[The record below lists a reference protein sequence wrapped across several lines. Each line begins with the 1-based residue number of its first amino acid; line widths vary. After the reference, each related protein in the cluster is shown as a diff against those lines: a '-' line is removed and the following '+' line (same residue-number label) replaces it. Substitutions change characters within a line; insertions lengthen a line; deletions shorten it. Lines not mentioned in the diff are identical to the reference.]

1 MWMLGSAVLRV
12 SPTTTA
18 AGPAPKISV
27 RVRVVA
33 SSERETKAR
42 RNTKAATPIM
52 IETCTAAGLFIA
64 AVHSMGLVTLTH
76 TPSPMG
82 FLREVLERPANEKP
96 FLLMP
101 VGYPAADAQVPSI
114 TRKPLDAITVWR

>member
-1 MWMLGSAVLRV
+1 
-12 SPTTTA
+12 
-18 AGPAPKISV
+18 
-27 RVRVVA
+27 
-33 SSERETKAR
+33 
-42 RNTKAATPIM
+42 
-52 IETCTAAGLFIA
+52 
-64 AVHSMGLVTLTH
+64 
-76 TPSPMG
+76 MG